1 MLRLPNLELLE
12 YKAKQYFFAKDEN
25 KRLYTEKSK
34 SSLHHLEEFFK
45 VEMFPQ
51 MWGST
56 SLGFDVDENGNATLG
71 GQMLT
76 ESYTTVF
83 FEPYTKTYLVFF
95 GDKPCYQVQNA
106 NDVFLNDLK
115 NHNLQSLSKAKE
127 LY

>member
-1 MLRLPNLELLE
+1 MLKLPNLELLD
-12 YKAKQYFFAKDEN
+12 YIAKRHFFANDEN
-25 KRLYTEKSK
+25 RKLYAEKNK
-34 SSLHHLEEFFK
+34 GSLHQSEEFFK

-56 SLGFDVDENGNATLG
+56 SLDFDIDENGNATFG

-83 FEPYTKTYLVFF
+83 FEPRTEIYLVFF
-95 GDKPCYQVQNA
+95 GDKPCYQVQDA
-106 NDVFLNDLK
+106 NDAFLNDLK
-115 NHNLQSLSKAKE
+115 NHNLQPLSKAKE